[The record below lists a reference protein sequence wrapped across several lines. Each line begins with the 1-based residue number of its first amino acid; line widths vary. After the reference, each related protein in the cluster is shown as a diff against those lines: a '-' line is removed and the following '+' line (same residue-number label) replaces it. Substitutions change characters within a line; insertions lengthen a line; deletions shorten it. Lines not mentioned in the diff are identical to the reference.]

1 MSHVDY
7 LICLHNSS
15 IIVLRWYELFLV
27 LHYND
32 NVISK
37 LLRIHDV
44 IDIVTHIVWI
54 MQYESSNRENIFFN
68 WFSMKTNLTS
78 WLDTSTAVKSR
89 LKPYPD
95 SGLTEPEFETGSY
108 TYLNVTLI
116 VKA

>member
-7 LICLHNSS
+7 LICLHNSF

-37 LLRIHDV
+37 LLRNHDV

-54 MQYESSNRENIFFN
+54 MQYESSNRENIFFQLIQYQNQFNQLVRHFNRGQKPSETLPWFGADPTRIWN
-68 WFSMKTNLTS
+68 WL
-78 WLDTSTAVKSR
+78 LY
-89 LKPYPD
+89 L
-95 SGLTEPEFETGSY
+95 FECD
-108 TYLNVTLI
+108 LNS
-116 VKA
+116 